1 MVLAVTLLS
10 VATAQNNNSVA
21 VSIMEMLN
29 TLTFSSGRD
38 ISYSKNFISL
48 WIELNIVPILFNL
61 LISRKQKQ
69 KHRKNAIDITLI
81 CRCL

>member
-48 WIELNIVPILFNL
+48 
-61 LISRKQKQ
+61 
-69 KHRKNAIDITLI
+69 
-81 CRCL
+81 

>member
-1 MVLAVTLLS
+1 MLMVLAVTLLS

-69 KHRKNAIDITLI
+69 KHR
-81 CRCL
+81 